1 MHRLCIVLVVLK
13 VIEGLMG
20 WIKVGDLEPVRLM
33 GVINLSQE
41 SFYKG
46 SVVSPNEAL
55 AAARRLQEEGAEI
68 IDLGA
73 VSTAPGSPP
82 ISEERERERLFP
94 SLKEIADNLDVVIS
108 ADTQRAKIAEKALA
122 CGAACINDVSGLH
135 DPDMAS
141 KVAEYDGS
149 LIIMA
154 SDQRPGDLPALS
166 QIIPHLGE
174 RVREATRAGVDLDK
188 ISIDPGIGKWM
199 PERTAA
205 QDLAILD
212 GFDRLRIIGRPVMA
226 ALSRKSFIGESL
238 KIPDPGERLAGSLAA
253 TAVAVYQGAHIVR
266 THDISASREAIA
278 MATAIRGRPAEA
290 SSGDLEVEVLGYL
303 GQGMDLAEH
312 LKRMEV
318 EQGAYQLLS
327 RKGSFRLLMVRGLS
341 SMEALIIKQEMLARG
356 GDAAI
361 PKLALRCDER
371 PQEILILGT
380 HAQISSLIRNLKRQP
395 FRLSQLAAIIKE
407 SLELIDSPE
416 RYR

>member
-1 MHRLCIVLVVLK
+1 MCIDCVVLVVLK

-318 EQGAYQLLS
+318 EQGAYRLLS